1 MRVAIMQPYF
11 LPYAGYYQLI
21 ASVDQFIIYD
31 NIKYTK
37 KGWINRNRF
46 LQNGNDAIFTIPL
59 KNDKDL
65 LNICEREISDDF
77 DKEKLLRSFVGAYRK
92 AVYFEQ
98 TIHLLSQI
106 VHYEEKNL
114 FNFIHHSI
122 EETCRYLGI
131 TTKIIVSSSIE
142 IDHKLQAQEKVLA
155 MCTALG
161 AKEYINAI
169 GGVDLYSRDCFQGEG
184 IQLRF
189 IKSRM
194 PDYAQFGGDF
204 VPSLSIIDMMMFN
217 SIRALSNSLKICYE
231 LI

>member
-11 LPYAGYYQLI
+11 LPYVGYYQLI

-65 LNICEREISDDF
+65 LNICEREISDNF
-77 DKEKLLRSFVGAYRK
+77 DREKLLRSFVGAYHK
-92 AVYFEQ
+92 AKYFEQ
-98 TIHLLSQI
+98 TIHLLSEI
-106 VHYEEKNL
+106 VHYEDKNL
-114 FNFIHHSI
+114 FNYIHHSL
-122 EETCRYLGI
+122 EETCRHLGI
-131 TTKIIVSSSIE
+131 TTKITVSSSIE
-142 IDHKLQAQEKVLA
+142 IDHTLQAEEKVLA
-155 MCTALG
+155 LCTALG

-169 GGVDLYSRDCFQGEG
+169 GGVNLYSRDCFQNHG
-184 IQLRF
+184 IKLRF
-189 IKSRM
+189 IQSRM
-194 PDYAQFGGDF
+194 PAYAQFGGDF
-204 VPSLSIIDMMMFN
+204 VSSLSIIDLMMFN
-217 SIRALSNSLKICYE
+217 SIETLSDSLNVCYE

>member
-1 MRVAIMQPYF
+1 MRVGIMQPYF

-21 ASVDQFIIYD
+21 ASVDQFVIYD

-46 LQNGNDAIFTIPL
+46 LQNDNDAIFTLPL
-59 KNDKDL
+59 KKDSDSL
-65 LNICEREISDDF
+65 DICQRKLIDDF
-77 DKEKLLRSFVGAYRK
+77 DKEKLLRTFAGAYRG
-92 AVYFEQ
+92 ASYFEQ
-98 TIHLLSQI
+98 TFRLLSQI
-106 VHYEEKNL
+106 VHFEDKNL
-114 FNFIHHSI
+114 FNFIRYSL

-155 MCTALG
+155 LCTALG

-169 GGVDLYSRDCFQGEG
+169 GGVDLYSKDCFQDQG

-189 IKSRM
+189 IQSRM
-194 PDYAQFGGDF
+194 PAYKQFGGDF

-217 SIRALSNSLKICYE
+217 SIGNLSDSLKVCYE